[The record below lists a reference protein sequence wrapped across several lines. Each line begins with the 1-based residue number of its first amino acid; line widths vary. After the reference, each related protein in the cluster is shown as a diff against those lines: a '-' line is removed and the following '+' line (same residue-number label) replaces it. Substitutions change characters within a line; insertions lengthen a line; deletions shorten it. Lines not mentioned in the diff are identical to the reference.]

1 MVSDIS
7 MPCSYSIDKER
18 KLLTCTGWGRL
29 TAAEAAKLQK
39 EFTDDPD
46 FRRDLHQIVDLM
58 AVTDLIADSAE
69 LRELAIKAPFQ
80 EGSRRAI
87 LVKNKVEY
95 GIARMTQA
103 YREISGGRDE
113 IRIFED
119 RDQALQWLL
128 SA

>member
-1 MVSDIS
+1 

-29 TAAEAAKLQK
+29 TLIEAAKLQK
-39 EFTDDPD
+39 EFMDDPD
-46 FRRDLHQIVDLM
+46 FRRDFHQIIDLT
-58 AVTDLIADSAE
+58 AVADLILKPAE

-87 LVKNKVEY
+87 VVKNKVEY

-119 RDQALQWLL
+119 RDEALQWLL
-128 SA
+128 HA